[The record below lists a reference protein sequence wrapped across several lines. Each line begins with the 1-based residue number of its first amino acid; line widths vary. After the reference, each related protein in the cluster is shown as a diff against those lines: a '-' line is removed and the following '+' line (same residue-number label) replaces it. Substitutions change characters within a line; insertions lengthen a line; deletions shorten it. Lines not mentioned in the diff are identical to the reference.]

1 MHPSRTKQFIS
12 ILLIAAGACLLFQGA
27 RIFFASR
34 LGQTVARKEF
44 QQPEPPRAHRAPVRP
59 QLGDTVAKLLIPR
72 LGTQLYVVEGVDAGD
87 LRRGPGHM
95 PGTAMPGTDGN
106 CVIAA
111 HRDTHFRVL
120 KDIKE
125 GDDIIL
131 QTHDGEFL
139 YRVKNTHIVLPTNT
153 ASIQRTSTPELHLI
167 TCYPFYYVGN
177 APKRFI
183 VKAEL
188 AGSLTAGSLSAS
200 LIPHS

>member
-1 MHPSRTKQFIS
+1 MHQSRIKQFLS
-12 ILLIAAGACLLFQGA
+12 ILLIAGGAYLLFQGA

-34 LGQTVARKEF
+34 LGQTEARKEF
-44 QQPEPPRAHRAPVRP
+44 RHPAPPRAHRAPVRP
-59 QLGDTVAKLLIPR
+59 HLGDTVAKLLIPR

-87 LRRGPGHM
+87 LRLGPGHM
-95 PGTAMPGTDGN
+95 PGTAMPGSDGN

-111 HRDTHFRVL
+111 HRDTHFRAL

-131 QTHDGEFL
+131 QTRDGEFL

-153 ASIQRTSTPELHLI
+153 ASLQHSSIAELHLI

-177 APKRFI
+177 APKRF
-183 VKAEL
+183 VVQAEL
-188 AGSLTAGSLSAS
+188 AGSLTADSLSAS
-200 LIPHS
+200 LIPHL